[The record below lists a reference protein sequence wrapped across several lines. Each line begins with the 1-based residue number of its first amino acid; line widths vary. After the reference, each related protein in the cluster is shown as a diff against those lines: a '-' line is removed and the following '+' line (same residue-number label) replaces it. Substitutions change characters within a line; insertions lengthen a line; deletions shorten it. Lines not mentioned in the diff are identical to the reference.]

1 LITATSIRSGMVL
14 KLGDEMYIVL
24 NFSHITPGKGR
35 GYIQANLRSLR
46 TGRTMSQRF
55 RSTDSVETVTLE
67 PRKLNYL
74 YKDGDNY
81 YFMDLEDYNTLA
93 VSQEVVENGGQYLT
107 DGLEVEAQSYE
118 GNIVLLDLPNQ
129 VTLKVTETAPGVK
142 GDSVSSN
149 TKPATLETELVLQVP
164 LFIKVG
170 DQVQV
175 DTRTG
180 EYLGRA

>member
-1 LITATSIRSGMVL
+1 LITATMIRPGMVL
-14 KLGDEMYIVL
+14 KLEDEMSVVL
-24 NFSHITPGKGR
+24 SFDHVTPGKGR
-35 GYIQANLRSLR
+35 GHIQVTLRSLR
-46 TGRTMSQRF
+46 AGRTMSQRF
-55 RSTDSVETVTLE
+55 RSSDSVETVTLE
-67 PRKLNYL
+67 PRKLNFL

-81 YFMDLEDYNTLA
+81 YFMDLEDYNTHR
-93 VSQEVVENGGQYLT
+93 VSADVVGNSGQYLT

-118 GNIVLLDLPNQ
+118 GSIVVLEIPKQ

-149 TKPATLETELVLQVP
+149 TKPATLETGLVLQVP
-164 LFIKVG
+164 LFIKVE

-175 DTRTG
+175 DTRSG